1 MAELL
6 NHEIK
11 DIKISIIGP
20 GFVKTKIHNETLE
33 SINNDHYAE
42 TKRRLRGF

>member
-1 MAELL
+1 MKSRILKYQSL
-6 NHEIK
+6 
-11 DIKISIIGP
+11 G

-42 TKRRLRGF
+42 TKRRLKRILIPFPK